1 MSLRSAPGRG
11 SVFAFA
17 LPAAPPGVPL
27 APTPVA
33 GAEAAQVAL
42 PLRPGLV
49 VLVVEDN
56 AVVADGIAALLR
68 LWGARPQLCGS
79 AAEALALPDLAAF
92 DIALCDIRLPGRLD
106 GIALATELQR
116 RRPSLP
122 IALVSADIDD
132 ATQQLAHERGW
143 QALRKPVQP
152 ATLQALLR
160 RLQR

>member
-1 MSLRSAPGRG
+1 
-11 SVFAFA
+11 
-17 LPAAPPGVPL
+17 
-27 APTPVA
+27 VA

>member
-1 MSLRSAPGRG
+1 
-11 SVFAFA
+11 
-17 LPAAPPGVPL
+17 
-27 APTPVA
+27 VA
-33 GAEAAQVAL
+33 DAEAAQA
-42 PLRPGLV
+42 PQPPRPGLV

-79 AAEALALPDLAAF
+79 AAEALALPDLAPF
-92 DIALCDIRLPGRLD
+92 DIALCDIRLPGQLD

-122 IALVSADIDD
+122 IALVSAYIDD
-132 ATQQLAHERGW
+132 ATRQLAHERGW